1 MKNIKIVI
9 AMIAIVGIGVLAY
22 SGRQKNSEV
31 VSSVKVS
38 AGVTEK
44 IYTAIEGSGE
54 IAVLDAKTSQVL
66 KRIDLSEDKNGM
78 TVGYM
83 PHNVQVAPDNKSVWV
98 TANADDKKMKMSFRL
113 IPRAEAN
120 EGHGDEGMA
129 TGKSKDEVIVIDP
142 FSDVIIK
149 RIEIG
154 EDLHLSHVSLTPD
167 SSYAIFASQEKGIIY
182 KINTT
187 SFEVEKEVATKK
199 GGGPHGL
206 RISPDGKTAYIAMLG
221 GKSLGVLDIPSFSL
235 RDIPLKGAAVQTG
248 VTPDGRYALASVYD
262 AKSLA
267 VYDIASAKLS
277 YIDLPKE
284 AKGPVQIY
292 PTPDSRSVFVA
303 DQGFYFDQPIGDTV
317 YKIDLKEMKVAQAI
331 KGGAAPHGVI
341 VSKDGTIVYITNLKS
356 DDVSMIDVTQGKE
369 ITKIK
374 VGKSPNGIS
383 LWYGDG
389 VNGGVAISGKGN
401 YSELVS
407 TEKSFDLGTV
417 SMAKGKVGHS
427 FNVKNT
433 GSAPVRITKVSTSC
447 MCTEATLVTGV
458 SRKGPFGMPG
468 HGGQSSIGET
478 VNPGKEITI
487 EVSVDPAA
495 HGPQGTGP
503 AKKVVYIETDSA
515 TTPTLKLGIDINVT
529 P

>member
-9 AMIAIVGIGVLAY
+9 ALVAIVGIGVLIYFGNGENDKGVLGINGKAY
-22 SGRQKNSEV
+22 V
-31 VSSVKVS
+31 AV
-38 AGVTEK
+38 
-44 IYTAIEGSGE
+44 EGSGE
-54 IAVLDAKTSQVL
+54 IAVIDTVTKQVL

-98 TANADDKKMKMSFRL
+98 TANAMDEEIRMSFR
-113 IPRAEAN
+113 IIQIARADT
-120 EGHGDEGMA
+120 GHGDEGVIA
-129 TGKSKDEVIVIDP
+129 EKSNDEVIVIDP
-142 FSDVIIK
+142 FSDAIVK

-154 EDLHLSHVSLTPD
+154 QDLHLSHVALTPD
-167 SSYAIFASQEKGIIY
+167 SAYAVVASQEKGIMY
-182 KINTT
+182 KINTA

-221 GKSLGVLDIPSFSL
+221 GKSLGVLDIASFSL
-235 RDIPLKGAAVQTG
+235 KDILLKGAAVQTG
-248 VTPDGRYALASVYD
+248 VTPDGKYALASVYD

-292 PTPDSRSVFVA
+292 PTPDSRFVFVA
-303 DQGFYFDQPIGDTV
+303 DQGFYFDQPVGDTV
-317 YKIDLKEMKVAQAI
+317 YKIDLQEMKLAQAI
-331 KGGAAPHGVI
+331 KGGSAPHGVV
-341 VSKDGTIVYITNLKS
+341 VSKDGRFAYITNLQS
-356 DDVSMIDVTQGKE
+356 DDVSVIDTEAGKE

-374 VGKSPNGIS
+374 VGKMPNGIS
-383 LWYGDG
+383 LWYGDSS
-389 VNGGVAISGKGN
+389 ISGKGN

-407 TEKSFDLGTV
+407 VEKSFDFGTV
-417 SMAKGKVGHS
+417 SMVKGKVSHS
-427 FNVKNT
+427 FKIKNMGSTQIKIVK
-433 GSAPVRITKVSTSC
+433 VYTSC
-447 MCTEATLVTGV
+447 MCTEATIVNGI

-468 HGGQSSIGET
+468 HGGLSSIGET
-478 VNPGKEITI
+478 VKAGQEISI
-487 EVSVDPAA
+487 EVEVDPAA

-515 TTPTLKLGIDINVT
+515 ITPTLKLELDINVT